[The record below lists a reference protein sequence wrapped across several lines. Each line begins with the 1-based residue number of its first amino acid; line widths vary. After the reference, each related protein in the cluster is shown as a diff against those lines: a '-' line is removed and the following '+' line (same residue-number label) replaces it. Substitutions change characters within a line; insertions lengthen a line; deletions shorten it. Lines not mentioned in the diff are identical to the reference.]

1 MSELAKRVFWK
12 CELCLIEYSRLKT
25 FEYMYKRQLHG
36 VLVLQIFQSRVE
48 AFAFPPSSSA
58 EHMLNSTLVLN
69 CCMAWSIGATLS
81 GDKRKTDEVKYPSRA
96 LPTAVSVS
104 AVPSRRPALGLGG
117 T

>member
-12 CELCLIEYSRLKT
+12 CELRLIEYSRLKT

-58 EHMLNSTLVLN
+58 EHMLNSTLVPL
-69 CCMAWSIGATLS
+69 SYPVRPELLHGLVDRSYTLW
-81 GDKRKTDEVKYPSRA
+81 R
-96 LPTAVSVS
+96 
-104 AVPSRRPALGLGG
+104 
-117 T
+117 